1 LFDNIDIISNRF
13 IWNEKWFAIWY
24 KKPVI
29 HVFNKDETVL
39 KNFKDVYNKIK
50 TRKNVIL
57 LWDSQ
62 WDPHMIKW
70 FNYKN
75 LLKIWFLNN
84 EEEELLEEYKKIY
97 DIIITWDWKFN
108 FVNDILKDII
118 LKKIKEK

>member
-1 LFDNIDIISNRF
+1 LNKYNIPLIIISANGLWWDSILYFFKKEKVLFDNIDIVSNKF
-13 IWNEKWFAIWY
+13 IWNKKCFAIWY

-62 WDPHMIKW
+62 W
-70 FNYKN
+70 
-75 LLKIWFLNN
+75 
-84 EEEELLEEYKKIY
+84 
-97 DIIITWDWKFN
+97 
-108 FVNDILKDII
+108 
-118 LKKIKEK
+118 